1 MPACFAAACGRG
13 GGETSPL
20 PTPSA
25 AESPLGVATTGDQVF
40 LPYVRTG
47 DGAVALAAEPTLTP
61 TPPKA
66 TDTPAPTDTPQPP
79 TPRRRPWPRPSRPGR
94 PASWACTWSGTSL
107 NSSICWKPAA

>member
-1 MPACFAAACGRG
+1 MEATPENTDAVDREDQGTSPRWSRRRFLTRTATGAAALIAAACGRG

-25 AESPLGVATTGDQVF
+25 AESPLGVAATGDQVF

-66 TDTPAPTDTPQPP
+66 TDTPAPTDTP
-79 TPRRRPWPRPSRPGR
+79 
-94 PASWACTWSGTSL
+94 
-107 NSSICWKPAA
+107 